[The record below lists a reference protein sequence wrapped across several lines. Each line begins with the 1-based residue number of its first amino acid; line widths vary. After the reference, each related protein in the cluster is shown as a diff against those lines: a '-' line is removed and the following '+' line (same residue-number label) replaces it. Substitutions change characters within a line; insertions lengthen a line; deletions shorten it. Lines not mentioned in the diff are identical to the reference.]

1 MLFHS
6 WSFLLFFIIVYAL
19 FSAASGPLWKRNVI
33 LAASFVFY
41 GWWNPLYLLLISWVI
56 VFDYSS
62 VFFMEKTGRKKL
74 FLTLSII
81 DTILI
86 LSFFKYS
93 GFIVNNIN
101 SILNASGIDYSLPLP
116 GVLMP
121 VGISFFLFLS
131 LGNTIDYYF
140 GKTVR
145 EKSIIQYA
153 SFVSFFPS
161 LLAGPIE
168 RGHHLMPLLKSWP
181 KVKRDDIAE
190 GIYLFTQ
197 GMFKKMALAD
207 YFSLYADRIFSNP
220 MQYAS
225 GDLIAGALAFTWQI
239 YFDFS
244 GYTDMA
250 RGAARM
256 LGINLMENFNMPYM
270 AASTGD
276 FWGRWH
282 ISLSSW
288 FRDYL
293 YIPLGG
299 NRKGKIKEARNTFAT
314 MLLSGLWH
322 GASWNYVLWGFI
334 HALIHTAGRQ
344 IGKIKFTGRIPLSL
358 KRIGVFVLI
367 VFTWIFFRSENAGD
381 AFTFIERIF
390 TTDLAMP
397 QMPFYMAGLITACY
411 LFQWLKEYRRVEFLN
426 KPVFKGAGIFLM
438 LIYILIFVTYSSS
451 EFIYFQF

>member
-1 MLFHS
+1 MRQS
-6 WSFLLFFIIVYAL
+6 S
-19 FSAASGPLWKRNVI
+19 SWKRNVI
-33 LAASFVFY
+33 LTASFIFY
-41 GWWNPLYLLLISWVI
+41 GWWNPLYILLISWVI
-56 VFDYSS
+56 AFDYT
-62 VFFMEKTGRKKL
+62 VVLFMERTEKKKL
-74 FLTLSII
+74 FLSLSII

-86 LSFFKYS
+86 LCLFKYS
-93 GFIVNNIN
+93 GFIINNIN
-101 SILNASGIDYSLPLP
+101 SLLNSAGADYSLPLP
-116 GVLMP
+116 GILFP

-140 GKTVR
+140 GRTER

-168 RGHHLMPLLKSWP
+168 RGHHLMPLLKAWP
-181 KVKRDDIAE
+181 KVTRDDIAE
-190 GIYLFTQ
+190 GIYLFIQ

-207 YFSLYADRIFSNP
+207 YFSLYADKVFGNP
-220 MQYAS
+220 MQFTS

-256 LGINLMENFNMPYM
+256 LGINLMENFNLPYM
-270 AASTGD
+270 AKSTGD
-276 FWGRWH
+276 FWARWH
-282 ISLSSW
+282 MSLSSW

-299 NRKGKIKEARNTFAT
+299 NRKGELKETRNTFAT
-314 MLLSGLWH
+314 MLVSGLWH
-322 GASWNYVLWGFI
+322 GASWNYVLWGFM
-334 HALIHTAGRQ
+334 HAVIHTIGKQ
-344 IGKIKFTGRIPLSL
+344 IGKISYASKTPLFI
-358 KRIGVFVLI
+358 KRIAVFI
-367 VFTWIFFRSENAGD
+367 IIIFTWIFFRSENAED

-390 TTDLAMP
+390 TTDLTMP
-397 QMPFYMAGLITACY
+397 QMPFYMAGLIALCY
-411 LFQWLKEYRRVEFLN
+411 ISQWLKEYNKVKFLDR
-426 KPVFKGAGIFLM
+426 PRFRGAAILLM
-438 LIYILIFVTYSSS
+438 LVYIIVFVTYSSN

>member
-6 WSFLLFFIIVYAL
+6 WSFLLFFITVYAV
-19 FSAASGPLWKRNVI
+19 FSAAKNPLWKRNII
-33 LAASFVFY
+33 LAASFIFY

-56 VFDYSS
+56 IFDYTS
-62 VFFMEKTGRKKL
+62 VLYMERTGRKKL
-74 FLTLSII
+74 FLSLSII
-81 DTILI
+81 DTIII

-93 GFIVNNIN
+93 GFIVSNIN
-101 SILNASGIDYSLPLP
+101 SLISATGIGYSLPLP
-116 GVLMP
+116 GILMP

-131 LGNTIDYYF
+131 LGNTIDCYF
-140 GKTVR
+140 GKSER
-145 EKSIIQYA
+145 EKSLIQYA

-181 KVKRDDIAE
+181 KVTQDDIAE
-190 GIYLFTQ
+190 GLYLFIQ

-207 YFSLYADRIFSNP
+207 YFALYADRIFGNP

-250 RGAARM
+250 RGVARM
-256 LGINLMENFNMPYM
+256 FGIKLLENFNLPYM
-270 AASTGD
+270 ASSTGD

-299 NRKGKIKEARNTFAT
+299 NRKGEFIETRNRFAT

-322 GASWNYVLWGFI
+322 GASWNYVLWGFMHAVI
-334 HALIHTAGRQ
+334 HSAGKQ
-344 IGKIKFTGRIPLSL
+344 IGKIKITERVPVFARRI
-358 KRIGVFVLI
+358 IVFILI
-367 VFTWIFFRSENAGD
+367 VFTWIFFRSENAED
-381 AFTFIERIF
+381 AFTFIEMIF
-390 TTDLAMP
+390 TTGFTLP
-397 QMPFYMAGLITACY
+397 QIPFYMAGLIVICY
-411 LFQWLKEYRRVEFLN
+411 IFQWLKEYKKIEFTE
-426 KPVFKGAGIFLM
+426 KPLFRGAAVFLM
-438 LIYILIFVTYSSS
+438 LAYLLFFVTYSSS

>member
-6 WSFLLFFIIVYAL
+6 WSFLLFFTAVYAV
-19 FSAASGPLWKRNVI
+19 FSIRSTPLWKRNII
-33 LAASFVFY
+33 LAASFIFY

-56 VFDYSS
+56 AFDYTT
-62 VFFMEKTGRKKL
+62 VLFMERTGRKKL
-74 FLTLSII
+74 FLSLSIT

-86 LSFFKYS
+86 LCLFKYS

-101 SILNASGIDYSLPLP
+101 SVLSSAGVDYSIPLP
-116 GVLMP
+116 GVMLP
-121 VGISFFLFLS
+121 VGISFLLFLS
-131 LGNTIDYYF
+131 LGNTIDCYF
-140 GKTVR
+140 GRTER

-181 KVKRDDIAE
+181 EVTRDDIAE
-190 GIYLFTQ
+190 GVYLFTQ
-197 GMFKKMALAD
+197 GMFKKTALAD
-207 YFSLYADRIFSNP
+207 YFSLYADRIFGNP
-220 MQYAS
+220 MQFTS

-250 RGAARM
+250 RGVARM
-256 LGINLMENFNMPYM
+256 LGINLIENFSLPYM

-299 NRKGKIKEARNTFAT
+299 NRQGKIKETRNTFAT

-322 GASWNYVLWGFI
+322 GASWNYVLWGFV
-334 HALIHTAGRQ
+334 HAAIHT
-344 IGKIKFTGRIPLSL
+344 IGKQLGKLRPVSKTPVFI
-358 KRIGVFVLI
+358 KRIAVFILI

-390 TTDLAMP
+390 TTDFSLP
-397 QMPFYMAGLITACY
+397 QMPFYMAGLITGCY
-411 LFQWLKEYRRVEFLN
+411 LFQWLKEYKKLEFLDR
-426 KPVFKGAGIFLM
+426 PQFRGAAILLM
-438 LIYILIFVTYSSS
+438 LVYIIFFVTYSSN

>member
-6 WSFLLFFIIVYAL
+6 WSFILFFSAVYAV
-19 FSAASGPLWKRNVI
+19 FSAVKDPSWKRNVI
-33 LAASFVFY
+33 LAASFIFY
-41 GWWNPLYLLLISWVI
+41 GWWNPLYLILISWVI
-56 VFDYSS
+56 LFDYSS
-62 VFFMEKTGRKKL
+62 VFLMERTGRKRL
-74 FLTLSII
+74 FLSLSIA

-93 GFIVNNIN
+93 SFIVNNIN
-101 SILNASGIDYSLPLP
+101 SLLASCETGYSIPAP

-131 LGNTIDYYF
+131 LGNTIDFYS
-140 GKTVR
+140 GRTER
-145 EKSIIQYA
+145 EKSIIRYA

-168 RGHHLMPLLKSWP
+168 RGHRLLPIFRSWP
-181 KVKRDDIAE
+181 EVTRDDVAE
-190 GIYLFTQ
+190 GVYLFIQ

-207 YFSLYADRIFSNP
+207 YFALYADRIFGNP
-220 MQYAS
+220 AQFAS
-225 GDLIAGALAFTWQI
+225 GDLLAGALAFTWQI

-250 RGAARM
+250 RGVARM
-256 LGINLMENFNMPYM
+256 FGINLMENFNLPYM

-299 NRKGKIKEARNTFAT
+299 NRNGKLRETRNTFAT

-322 GASWNYVLWGFI
+322 GASWNFVLWGFI
-334 HALIHTAGRQ
+334 HAAVHSAGRQ
-344 IGKIKFTGRIPLSL
+344 IGKIDLTEKVPLSVR
-358 KRIGVFVLI
+358 RILVFIVI
-367 VFTWIFFRSENAGD
+367 VFTWIFFRAENGQD
-381 AFTFIERIF
+381 AFMFIERIF
-390 TTDLAMP
+390 TTGFTTP
-397 QMPFYMAGLITACY
+397 QIPLYMAGLILSCY
-411 LFQWLKEYRRVEFLN
+411 LFQWLKEYGKAEFTGR
-426 KPVFKGAGIFLM
+426 PWFRGAAIVFM
-438 LIYILIFVTYSSS
+438 LLYILVFVTYSSS

>member
-6 WSFLLFFIIVYAL
+6 WTFLLFFITVYAV
-19 FSAASGPLWKRNVI
+19 FSLAKTAVWKRNVI
-33 LAASFVFY
+33 LAGSFIFY

-56 VFDYSS
+56 LFDYTS
-62 VFFMEKTGRKKL
+62 VLLMERTGRKKL

-81 DTILI
+81 DAIAI

-101 SILNASGIDYSLPLP
+101 SILQTAGIGYSLPLP
-116 GVLMP
+116 GVLFP

-131 LGNTIDYYF
+131 LGNTIDVYF
-140 GKTVR
+140 GKSER
-145 EKSIIQYA
+145 EKSLIQYA

-168 RGHHLMPLLKSWP
+168 RGYRLMPLLKSWP
-181 KVKRDDIAE
+181 EIKQDDIAE
-190 GIYLFTQ
+190 GIYLFIQ
-197 GMFKKMALAD
+197 GLFKKMALAD
-207 YFSLYADRIFSNP
+207 YFALYADKIFGNP
-220 MQYAS
+220 MAYTS

-250 RGAARM
+250 RGVARM
-256 LGINLMENFNMPYM
+256 FGINLMENFNLPYM
-270 AASTGD
+270 ASSTGD

-299 NRKGKIKEARNTFAT
+299 NRSGELKETRNTFAT

-334 HALIHTAGRQ
+334 HAVIHSAGKQ
-344 IGKIKFTGRIPLSL
+344 IGKIKLTEKIPIFARRIALF
-358 KRIGVFVLI
+358 ILI
-367 VFTWIFFRSENAGD
+367 VFTWIFFRSENGED
-381 AFTFIERIF
+381 AFTFIRRIF
-390 TTDLAMP
+390 TTEISIP
-397 QMPFYMAGLITACY
+397 QMPFYMAGLIILCY
-411 LFQWLKEYRRVEFLN
+411 TFQWLKEYKRIDFMDRPLFRGAA
-426 KPVFKGAGIFLM
+426 VFFM
-438 LIYILIFVTYSSS
+438 LAYLLFFVTYSSS

>member
-6 WSFLLFFIIVYAL
+6 WSFLIFFIAVYAV
-19 FSAASGPLWKRNVI
+19 FSAVKNPLWKRNII
-33 LAASFVFY
+33 LAASFIFY
-41 GWWNPLYLLLISWVI
+41 GWWNPLYLLIISWVI
-56 VFDYSS
+56 AFDYTS
-62 VFFMEKTGRKKL
+62 VALMEKTGRKNL
-74 FLTLSII
+74 FLSFSIFN
-81 DTILI
+81 TILI
-86 LSFFKYS
+86 LCLFKYS
-93 GFIVNNIN
+93 AFIINNLN
-101 SILNASGIDYSLPLP
+101 SILNSAGAEYSVPLP
-116 GVLMP
+116 GVLLP

-140 GKTVR
+140 GRTER

-161 LLAGPIE
+161 LLSGPIE
-168 RGHHLMPLLKSWP
+168 RGHRLMPLLKSWP
-181 KVKRDDIAE
+181 AVTRNDIEE

-207 YFSLYADRIFSNP
+207 YFSLYADKIFGNP
-220 MQYAS
+220 MQFGS

-256 LGINLMENFNMPYM
+256 LGINLMENFNLPYM
-270 AASTGD
+270 AASTGE

-288 FRDYL
+288 FRDFL

-299 NRKGKIKEARNTFAT
+299 NRNGEVRETRNTFAT

-322 GASWNYVLWGFI
+322 GASWNYVLWGFM
-334 HALIHTAGRQ
+334 HASIHTLGKL
-344 IGKIKFTGRIPLSL
+344 IGKIKYAAKVPVFARRITLF
-358 KRIGVFVLI
+358 ILI

-390 TTDLAMP
+390 TADFNIP
-397 QMPFYMAGLITACY
+397 QMPVYMAGLIILCY
-411 LFQWLKEYRRVEFLN
+411 IFQWLKEYKKIDFID
-426 KPVFKGAGIFLM
+426 KPAFRGAAIFLM
-438 LIYILIFVTYSSS
+438 IVYIMFFVTYSSN

>member
-6 WSFLLFFIIVYAL
+6 WSFLLFFIAVFAL
-19 FSAASGPLWKRNVI
+19 FSMRQSSLWKRNVI
-33 LAASFVFY
+33 LAASFIFY
-41 GWWNPLYLLLISWVI
+41 GWWNPLYILLISWVI
-56 VFDYSS
+56 AFDYTT
-62 VFFMEKTGRKKL
+62 VLFMERTGRKKI
-74 FLTLSII
+74 FLSLSII

-86 LSFFKYS
+86 LCLFKYS
-93 GFIVNNIN
+93 GFIINNIN
-101 SILNASGIDYSLPLP
+101 SLLNSAGADYSLPLP
-116 GVLMP
+116 GIMFP

-140 GKTVR
+140 GRTER

-168 RGHHLMPLLKSWP
+168 RGHHLMPQMKSWP
-181 KVKRDDIAE
+181 KVTPDDIAE
-190 GIYLFTQ
+190 GIYLFIQ

-207 YFSLYADRIFSNP
+207 YFSLYADKIFGNP
-220 MQYAS
+220 MLFSS

-256 LGINLMENFNMPYM
+256 LGINLMENFNLPYM
-270 AASTGD
+270 ASSTGD

-299 NRKGKIKEARNTFAT
+299 NREGEVKETRNTFAT

-322 GASWNYVLWGFI
+322 GASWNYVLWGFM
-334 HALIHTAGRQ
+334 HAAIHTTGKQ
-344 IGKIKFTGRIPLSL
+344 FGKIKISAKVPIPI
-358 KRIGVFVLI
+358 KRISVFI
-367 VFTWIFFRSENAGD
+367 VIIFTWIFFRSENAED
-381 AFTFIERIF
+381 AFIFIGRIF
-390 TTDLAMP
+390 TTDLSMP
-397 QMPFYMAGLITACY
+397 QMPLYMAGLITLCY
-411 LFQWLKEYRRVEFLN
+411 LFQWLKEYNKVEFTK
-426 KPVFKGAGIFLM
+426 KPLFRGAVILLM
-438 LIYILIFVTYSSS
+438 ILYIIIFVTYSSN

>member
-6 WSFLLFFIIVYAL
+6 WSFLLFFAAVYAV
-19 FSAASGPLWKRNVI
+19 FSIVKSPLWKRNVI
-33 LAASFVFY
+33 LVSSFIFY
-41 GWWNPLYLLLISWVI
+41 GWWNPLYLLIISWVI
-56 VFDYSS
+56 IFDYTA
-62 VFFMEKTGRKKL
+62 VLFMEKTGRKRL
-74 FLTLSII
+74 FLTLNIL
-81 DTILI
+81 DVILI

-93 GFIVNNIN
+93 GFIVSNIN
-101 SILNASGIDYSLPLP
+101 ALLSSAGAEHSIPLP
-116 GVLMP
+116 GVLFP

-131 LGNTIDYYF
+131 LGNTIDYFY
-140 GKTVR
+140 GRTER
-145 EKSIIQYA
+145 ETNLVQYA

-168 RGHHLMPLLKSWP
+168 RGRRLMPLLKFWP
-181 KVKRDDIAE
+181 KVSQNDIAE
-190 GIYLFTQ
+190 GTYLFIQ

-207 YFSLYADRIFSNP
+207 YFALYADRIFGNP
-220 MQYAS
+220 AQFTS

-250 RGAARM
+250 RGVARL
-256 LGINLMENFNMPYM
+256 LGITLMENFNLPYM
-270 AASTGD
+270 ASSTGD

-299 NRKGKIKEARNTFAT
+299 NRKGGARETRNTFAT
-314 MLLSGLWH
+314 MLVSGLWH
-322 GASWNYVLWGFI
+322 GASWNYVLWGFM
-334 HALIHTAGRQ
+334 HAVIHTAGKLL
-344 IGKIKFTGRIPLSL
+344 GKIKMTGKIPVPV
-358 KRIGVFVLI
+358 KRIIIFILI

-381 AFTFIERIF
+381 AFTFIGRIF
-390 TTDLAMP
+390 STGLSMP
-397 QMPFYMAGLITACY
+397 QMPIYMAFLIAACY
-411 LFQWLKEYRRVEFLN
+411 ISQWMKEYGKTVFLDR
-426 KPVFKGAGIFLM
+426 PFFRGGAIVLM
-438 LIYILIFVTYSSS
+438 IVYLMFFVTYSST

>member
-6 WSFLLFFIIVYAL
+6 WSFLLFFITVYVI
-19 FSAASGPLWKRNVI
+19 FSAAKNPLWKRNII
-33 LAASFVFY
+33 LAASFIFY
-41 GWWNPLYLLLISWVI
+41 GWWNPLYLILISWVI
-56 VFDYSS
+56 AFDYTT
-62 VFFMEKTGRKKL
+62 VLLMERTGRKKL
-74 FLTLSII
+74 FLLLNIT

-86 LSFFKYS
+86 LCIFKYS

-101 SILNASGIDYSLPLP
+101 SIMSTSGIEYSIPPP
-116 GVLMP
+116 GVLLP
-121 VGISFFLFLS
+121 VGISFFMFLS

-140 GKTVR
+140 GRTER

-168 RGHHLMPLLKSWP
+168 RGYHLMPLLKSWP
-181 KVKRDDIAE
+181 EVKRDDIAE
-190 GIYLFTQ
+190 GIYLFTH

-207 YFSLYADRIFSNP
+207 YFALYADKIFGNP
-220 MQYAS
+220 MQFAS

-250 RGAARM
+250 RGVARM
-256 LGINLMENFNMPYM
+256 LGINLLENFNLPYM
-270 AASTGD
+270 AANTGD

-299 NRKGKIKEARNTFAT
+299 NRKGEVRETGNTFAT

-322 GASWNYVLWGFI
+322 GASWNFVLWGFM
-334 HALIHTAGRQ
+334 HAAIHTAGKQ
-344 IGKIKFTGRIPLSL
+344 IGKIKLATKTPVFI
-358 KRIGVFVLI
+358 KRIAVFILI
-367 VFTWIFFRSENAGD
+367 IFTWIFFRSESAGD

-390 TTDLAMP
+390 TTDLTLP
-397 QMPFYMAGLITACY
+397 QMPFYMAGLLAVCY
-411 LFQWLKEYRRVEFLN
+411 LFQWLKEYRRIDFVDNPIFR
-426 KPVFKGAGIFLM
+426 GAAILLM
-438 LIYILIFVTYSSS
+438 LAYIIIFVTYSSS

>member
-1 MLFHS
+1 MHFHS
-6 WSFLLFFIIVYAL
+6 WSFLLFFITVYVI
-19 FSAASGPLWKRNVI
+19 FSMRSASLWKRNVI
-33 LAASFVFY
+33 LAASFIFY
-41 GWWNPLYLLLISWVI
+41 GWWNPLYILLISWVI
-56 VFDYSS
+56 AFDYTT
-62 VFFMEKTGRKKL
+62 VLFMERTGKKKL
-74 FLTLSII
+74 FLSLSII

-86 LSFFKYS
+86 LCIFKYS

-101 SILNASGIDYSLPLP
+101 SVLSSAGIDYSIPLP
-116 GVLMP
+116 GVLLP

-140 GKTVR
+140 GRTER

-168 RGHHLMPLLKSWP
+168 RGHHLIPLLKSWP
-181 KVKRDDIAE
+181 KVSRDDIAE
-190 GIYLFTQ
+190 GVYLFTQ

-207 YFSLYADRIFSNP
+207 YFSLYADKIFGNP
-220 MQYAS
+220 MQYSS
-225 GDLIAGALAFTWQI
+225 GDLLAGALAFTWQI

-250 RGAARM
+250 RGVARM
-256 LGINLMENFNMPYM
+256 LGIRLIENFNLPYM

-299 NRKGKIKEARNTFAT
+299 NRNGEAKETRNTFAT
-314 MLLSGLWH
+314 MLISGLWH
-322 GASWNYVLWGFI
+322 GASWNYVLWGFM
-334 HALIHTAGRQ
+334 HAALHT
-344 IGKIKFTGRIPLSL
+344 IGKQIRKIKPAEKVPLFVRRI
-358 KRIGVFVLI
+358 IVFILI
-367 VFTWIFFRSENAGD
+367 IFTWIFFRSENAGD

-390 TTDLAMP
+390 TTDFTMP
-397 QMPFYMAGLITACY
+397 QMPFFMAGLITACY
-411 LFQWLKEYRRVEFLN
+411 LFQWLKEYKRAEFLE
-426 KPVFKGAGIFLM
+426 KPVFRGAAILLM
-438 LIYILIFVTYSSS
+438 LAYIIIFVTYSSS

>member
-6 WSFLLFFIIVYAL
+6 WSFILFFTAVYAL
-19 FSAASGPLWKRNVI
+19 FSAAGNPLWKRNII

-41 GWWNPLYLLLISWVI
+41 GWWNPLYPLIITWVI
-56 VFDYSS
+56 LFDYTS
-62 VFFMEKTGRKKL
+62 VMLMEKTGKKKL
-74 FLTLSII
+74 FLSLSAADAVII
-81 DTILI
+81 LC
-86 LSFFKYS
+86 FFKYS
-93 GFIVNNIN
+93 GFIVNN
-101 SILNASGIDYSLPLP
+101 LNAVLNSTGIAYTIPHP
-116 GVLMP
+116 GILMP
-121 VGISFFLFLS
+121 VGISFFLFVS
-131 LGNTIDYYF
+131 LGNTIDCYY
-140 GKTVR
+140 GRNTR

-168 RGHHLMPLLKSWP
+168 RGRHLMPMLRSWP
-181 KVKRDDIAE
+181 EVTKDDIAE
-190 GIYLFTQ
+190 GLYLFTL

-207 YFSLYADRIFSNP
+207 YFALYANRIFGNP
-220 MQYAS
+220 MQFTS

-250 RGAARM
+250 RGVARM
-256 LGINLMENFNMPYM
+256 LGITLIENFNLPYM
-270 AASTGD
+270 AKSTGE

-299 NRKGKIKEARNTFAT
+299 NRRGELKETSNTFAT

-322 GASWNYVLWGFI
+322 GASWNFVLWGFVHAAI
-334 HALIHTAGRQ
+334 HAAGKQ
-344 IGKIKFTGRIPLSL
+344 IGKFRLTDRIPVFIR
-358 KRIGVFVLI
+358 RIFIFILI
-367 VFTWIFFRSENAGD
+367 IFTWIFFRSENAAD

-390 TTDLAMP
+390 TTDFRTP
-397 QMPFYMAGLITACY
+397 QIPLYMGILIAVCY
-411 LFQWLKEYRRVEFLN
+411 ILQWIKEYKNPEFTDR
-426 KPVFKGAGIFLM
+426 PVFRGAIIFFM
-438 LIYILIFVTYSSS
+438 LAYIFIFVTYSST

>member
-6 WSFLLFFIIVYAL
+6 WSFILFFIVVYAA
-19 FSAASGPLWKRNVI
+19 FSAAKGPIWKRNII
-33 LAASFVFY
+33 LAASFIFY

-56 VFDYSS
+56 AFDYTS
-62 VFFMEKTGRKKL
+62 VMLMERTGRKKI
-74 FLTLSII
+74 FLSLSII
-81 DTILI
+81 DSILI
-86 LSFFKYS
+86 LCFFKYS
-93 GFIVNNIN
+93 GFIINNLN
-101 SILNASGIDYSLPLP
+101 SLLSFSGTAYLIPPP
-116 GVLMP
+116 GVILP

-140 GKTVR
+140 GRTER
-145 EKSIIQYA
+145 ETSILQYA

-168 RGHHLMPLLKSWP
+168 RGHHLMPFLKAWP
-181 KVKRDDIAE
+181 EVSRDDIAE
-190 GIYLFTQ
+190 GVYLFTQ

-207 YFSLYADRIFSNP
+207 YFALYADKIFGNP
-220 MQYAS
+220 MQFTS

-250 RGAARM
+250 RGVARM
-256 LGINLMENFNMPYM
+256 LGINLIENFNLPYM
-270 AASTGD
+270 ASSTGD

-288 FRDYL
+288 FKDYL

-299 NRKGKIKEARNTFAT
+299 NRNGEIKETGNTFAT

-322 GASWNYVLWGFI
+322 GASWNYVLWGFM
-334 HALIHTAGRQ
+334 HALIHTTGKQ
-344 IGKIKFTGRIPLSL
+344 LGKIKSARKIPVFI
-358 KRIGVFVLI
+358 KRIIVFVLI
-367 VFTWIFFRSENAGD
+367 VFTWIFFRSENGSD
-381 AFTFIERIF
+381 AFIFIGRIF
-390 TTDLAMP
+390 TTEMTMP
-397 QMPFYMAGLITACY
+397 QMPFYMAGLIAVCY
-411 LFQWLKEYRRVEFLN
+411 LFQWLKEYRRIEFTN
-426 KPVFKGAGIFLM
+426 KLLFKGAAVLIM
-438 LIYILIFVTYSSS
+438 LIYILIFVTYSSN